1 MPLKNIPLKKA
12 ESVSYI
18 IACILGVLFHFVYE
32 WSGSNSFLGLFFP
45 VNESTWEHL
54 KLIFYPV
61 IITSIIEYYLFH
73 IQNTNYIC
81 IKLRSSVLAIIS
93 TIIIFYTYSGI
104 IGKTIDWINIAVF
117 FIAMAIAYIYSYR
130 RLTDVSAP
138 RSRISS
144 TGCIIVIAIISILF
158 MIFTVYPP
166 AIGLFAS
173 PV

>member
-1 MPLKNIPLKKA
+1 MSFNNISLKKA

-18 IACILGVLFHFVYE
+18 IASMLGVLFHFVYE

-81 IKLRSSVLAIIS
+81 IKLRSSIIAIIS
-93 TIIIFYTYSGI
+93 TITIFYTYSGI
-104 IGKTIDWINIAVF
+104 IGRTIDWINIAIF
-117 FIAMAIAYIYSYR
+117 FIAMAIAYIHSYH
-130 RLTDVSAP
+130 RLSDVSVS
-138 RSRISS
+138 RSKISS

-166 AIGLFAS
+166 AIGLFAP